1 MTAVKLDDT
10 GDIELD
16 NGNLVLTT
24 NDSDDEIIQRLRGR
38 LQLFLGEWFLNT
50 SIGIPYLQLV
60 YRKGVDPEIISNY
73 FKDEILATDGIQ
85 GITRFDPIEYDPRA
99 RRMTITFSVV
109 TDNGNEEEL
118 TL

>member
-60 YRKGVDPEIISNY
+60 YRKGSTQRLSLTTSKMRFWPLTEFRGSQDLTQLNMTLER
-73 FKDEILATDGIQ
+73 DE
-85 GITRFDPIEYDPRA
+85 
-99 RRMTITFSVV
+99 
-109 TDNGNEEEL
+109 
-118 TL
+118 